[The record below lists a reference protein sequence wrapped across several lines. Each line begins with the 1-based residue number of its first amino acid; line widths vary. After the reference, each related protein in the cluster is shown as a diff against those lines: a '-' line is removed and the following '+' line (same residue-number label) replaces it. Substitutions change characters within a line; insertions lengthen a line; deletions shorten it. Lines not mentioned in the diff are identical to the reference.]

1 MSRLIGLAITG
12 LAVYL
17 AVNSL
22 PDFSSRDSHM
32 TAVAIATDN
41 REGIAADLKN
51 MTEPARSFSA
61 ANPLL
66 AQPKIAVKPVAA
78 PATKATAKLA
88 RKPFWTVLSESVKGK
103 ADAAQTDRNGEKVT
117 ARNVELAALD
127 NNDDVQPVLI
137 KAAVLAPPKY
147 ENVLLET
154 QRELKRLG
162 CYKSHIDGIWG
173 KGSRWALRRFV
184 IKAKTIPIARK
195 ESFRGVPN
203 TVLLEYLRKT
213 SHRVCGKPCGSGK
226 MLSAKGR
233 CINDPVITASLVPTH
248 SWSAEVKVDKTPGA
262 QNGAAPS
269 VAIVQTKKAEP
280 KKVKRRAAKK
290 WRKKRYA
297 LGGPKYRKSGRAK
310 SRRYARSARKWRKY
324 RRNAWKR
331 RILSPEY

>member
-1 MSRLIGLAITG
+1 MSRLIGLAIIG

-66 AQPKIAVKPVAA
+66 AQPKIAAKIVAA
-78 PATKATAKLA
+78 PATKPA
-88 RKPFWTVLSESVKGK
+88 RKVVLKPFWTVTTGSAKIK
-103 ADAAQTDRNGEKVT
+103 RDATPSNSGEKVT

-137 KAAVLAPPKY
+137 KAAALAPPKY

-154 QRELKRLG
+154 QRELKRVG
-162 CYKSHIDGIWG
+162 CYKFRIDGIWG

-195 ESFRGVPN
+195 ENFRGVPN
-203 TVLLEYLRKT
+203 SVLLEYLRKT
-213 SHRVCGKPCGSGK
+213 SQKVCGKPCGSGR

-233 CINDPVITASLVPTH
+233 CINDPVITASLVPSH
-248 SWSAEVKVDKTPGA
+248 SWSAEVKVDKTPE
-262 QNGAAPS
+262 
-269 VAIVQTKKAEP
+269 VQTAAVPSATIIQTERVEP
-280 KKVKRRAAKK
+280 KKAKRRAAKK

-297 LGGPKYRKSGRAK
+297 LGGPKFRKYGRTK
-310 SRRYARSARKWRKY
+310 SRRYTRSARKWRKY